1 MCIEAPPDK
10 EEPMVRIDTLDG
22 GGRFEAYLAEPSGPP
37 RAAIVVIQEI
47 FGVNEGIRRKCDHM
61 AAKGYLA
68 LAPDLFWRLRPGVE
82 LDPDV
87 ESEFKQA
94 LDLMGQFDQDEG
106 IRDIEAT
113 IRAAR
118 ARLPEGGKVGVVGYC
133 LGGRLAF
140 MTAARTDV
148 DASVGYYAVGIPGLL
163 GEKNAIARPLMLHI
177 AGADHFVTP
186 DQQQAMHEGLDGH
199 PRITLHDYPGED
211 HGFAAEM
218 GKRRSE
224 EAAQRADR
232 RTEEFF
238 AEHLG

>member
-1 MCIEAPPDK
+1 MGTI
-10 EEPMVRIDTLDG
+10 RIDTLEGDE
-22 GGRFEAYLAEPSGPP
+22 RFDAYLAEPEGTP

-47 FGVNEGIRRKCDHM
+47 FGVNEGIRRKCDGW

-87 ESEFKQA
+87 EAEFRQA
-94 LDLMGQFDQDEG
+94 LDLMARFDQDEG
-106 IRDIEAT
+106 IKDIEAT

-118 ARLPEGGKVGVVGYC
+118 ARLPDGGKVGVVGYC

-140 MTAARTDV
+140 MTAARTDA
-148 DASVGYYAVGIPGLL
+148 DASVGYYAVGLPNLL
-163 GEKNAIARPLMLHI
+163 HEKHAIARPLMLHI
-177 AGADHFVTP
+177 AGADHFV
-186 DQQQAMHEGLDGH
+186 DQAQQRAMHEGLDDH
-199 PRITLHDYPGED
+199 PRVRLHDYPGED

-224 EAAQRADR
+224 AAARLADR
-232 RTEEFF
+232 RTEDFF

>member
-1 MCIEAPPDK
+1 MARIEI
-10 EEPMVRIDTLDG
+10 ETLEQDG
-22 GGRFEAYLAEPSGPP
+22 SFDAYVAEPEGAP

-47 FGVNEGIRRKCDHM
+47 FGVNEGIRRKCDHW
-61 AAKGYLA
+61 ASLGYLA
-68 LAPDLFWRLRPGVE
+68 IAPDLFWRLEPGVE

-87 ESEFKQA
+87 PEQFQQA
-94 LDLMGQFDQDEG
+94 LGLMNRFDQDQG

-118 ARLPEGGKVGVVGYC
+118 ERLPARDDGSAGKVGAVGYC
-133 LGGRLAF
+133 LGGRLAY

-148 DASVGYYAVGIPGLL
+148 DASVGYYAVGLPDLL
-163 GEKNAIARPLMLHI
+163 REKHAIANPLMLHI
-177 AGADHFVTP
+177 AGADHFVDP
-186 DQQQAMHEGLDGH
+186 EQQKAIHEGLDDH
-199 PRITLHDYPGED
+199 PRVTLHDYPGED

-224 EAAQRADR
+224 QAARLADG
-232 RTEEFF
+232 RTEAFF